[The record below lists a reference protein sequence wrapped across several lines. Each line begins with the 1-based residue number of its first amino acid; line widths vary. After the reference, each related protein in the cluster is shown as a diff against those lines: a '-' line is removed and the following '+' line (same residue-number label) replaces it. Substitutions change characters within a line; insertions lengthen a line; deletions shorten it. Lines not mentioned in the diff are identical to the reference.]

1 MPVVQLCAQF
11 VKEAACPPDKGKVDY
26 YDRAIK
32 GFILEARP
40 SGGKTFHLR
49 YRDAHGKLRQ
59 HKIGDAVAISFDKA
73 RQKALRLRSEVV
85 LGGDPL
91 EERKALRQVPTVAEF
106 IRDTYI
112 PHIHLHRRNLQS
124 TLSFIN
130 CHILPRF
137 GAKHLDEITTSLLTQ
152 AHLDLRAK
160 GYALASANKIPILF
174 KIMFNLAKK
183 KNIQGAQSNP
193 ANGVVLFNPNNAK
206 ERYLSA
212 AETQRLYEVLDRSEN
227 TQLKHIVTLLLMF
240 GCRKRELLDAE
251 WSHFDLERRNWRIPM
266 SKNGKARNIPI
277 SAKALEILNS
287 LPRWKGCPYVVPNP
301 ATKKPFGNLYYPW
314 DKIRKEA
321 GMPDLRMHDLRHT
334 FASNLVNSGQSI
346 YVVSKLLGHSQ
357 IKTTAR
363 YSHLADETL
372 LSAVDAAAKV
382 VDANWKSSAPPQ
394 G

>member
-1 MPVVQLCAQF
+1 MPIVQLSAQF
-11 VKEAACPPDKGKVDY
+11 VREASCPPEKGKVDY
-26 YDRAIK
+26 YDSAIK

-59 HKIGDAVAISFDKA
+59 HKIGDATAISYDKA
-73 RQKALRLRSEVV
+73 RQKAQRLRSEVA
-85 LGGDPL
+85 LGGNPL
-91 EERKALRQVPTVAEF
+91 EERQALRLVPTLAEF

-112 PHIHLHRRNLQS
+112 PHIHLYRRNFQS

-137 GAKHLDEITTSLLTQ
+137 GSKHLDAITTNMLSE
-152 AHLDLRAK
+152 AHMDLRAK
-160 GYALASANKIPILF
+160 GYALAQANKLPILF

-183 KNIQGAQSNP
+183 KDIQGAQSNP
-193 ANGVVLFNPNNAK
+193 ASGVVLFDPNNAK

-212 AETQRLYEVLDRSEN
+212 AETQRLHEALARSDN
-227 TQLKHIVTLLLMF
+227 TQLKHIVALLLMS
-240 GCRKRELLDAE
+240 GCRKRELLDAKWE
-251 WSHFDLERRNWRIPM
+251 HFDLERRNWRIPM
-266 SKNGKARNIPI
+266 SKSGKARNIPI
-277 SAKALEILNS
+277 SARVLEILNS
-287 LPRWKGCPYVVPNP
+287 LPRWKDCPYLIPNP
-301 ATKKPFGNLYYPW
+301 ETKKPFGNLFYPW
-314 DKIRKEA
+314 DKVRKEV
-321 GMPDLRMHDLRHT
+321 GLPDLRMHDLRHT

-357 IKTTAR
+357 LKTTAR

-382 VDANWKSSAPPQ
+382 VDASWKSSAQPQ
-394 G
+394 V